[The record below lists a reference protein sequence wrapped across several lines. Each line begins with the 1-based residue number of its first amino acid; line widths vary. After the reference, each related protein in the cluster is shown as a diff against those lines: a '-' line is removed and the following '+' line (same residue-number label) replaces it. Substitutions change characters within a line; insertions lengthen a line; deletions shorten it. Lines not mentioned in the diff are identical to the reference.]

1 MGTRADADFI
11 GFSFYFFVRR
21 NVHFCNSLFPN
32 VAGGSQ
38 RHEYEAIKPL
48 SGDRYGDSISKLKSC
63 FPSEGGQN
71 TGRVK
76 KKKKIPR
83 RIKSRLVVVSISGIS
98 SSTFAVLNFCEGV
111 SISRAPS
118 VRVDV
123 FIAGLRTSSCC
134 FLLITRTFNYRD
146 TSA

>member
-76 KKKKIPR
+76 KKKKKNSSAYKVTLGRGIDQRNIKLYFRCAKFLR
-83 RIKSRLVVVSISGIS
+83 RGLHLARSERSRGR
-98 SSTFAVLNFCEGV
+98 FYRG
-111 SISRAPS
+111 PS
-118 VRVDV
+118 HE
-123 FIAGLRTSSCC
+123 LLL
-134 FLLITRTFNYRD
+134 FLANNTNV
-146 TSA
+146 